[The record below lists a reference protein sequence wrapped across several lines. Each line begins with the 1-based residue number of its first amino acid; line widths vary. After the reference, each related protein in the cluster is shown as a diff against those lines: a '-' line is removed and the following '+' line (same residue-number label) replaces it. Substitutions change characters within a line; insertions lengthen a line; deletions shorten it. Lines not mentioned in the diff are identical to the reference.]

1 MTDHESPR
9 LPIDPL
15 ADEPEGMA
23 AAIRQ
28 WVAEIGAMPPSPER
42 DEALANARE
51 ARLAAAQVV
60 LEEVMGAAINS
71 ARAACAEAAA
81 GDSYAAGKVD
91 AYYDV
96 LDVFK
101 EQAEVIGLEF
111 FDATLRDIDPDELL
125 RLIAKLQQD
134 KRQTLAEGMAI
145 MRRAVGKPNPE

>member
-1 MTDHESPR
+1 
-9 LPIDPL
+9 
-15 ADEPEGMA
+15 
-23 AAIRQ
+23 
-28 WVAEIGAMPPSPER
+28 
-42 DEALANARE
+42 
-51 ARLAAAQVV
+51 V

-81 GDSYAAGKVD
+81 DDSYAAGKVD

-101 EQAEVIGLEF
+101 EQAEVIGLEL
-111 FDATLRDIDPDELL
+111 FDATLRDFDPDELL
-125 RLIAKLQQD
+125 RLIASLQQD